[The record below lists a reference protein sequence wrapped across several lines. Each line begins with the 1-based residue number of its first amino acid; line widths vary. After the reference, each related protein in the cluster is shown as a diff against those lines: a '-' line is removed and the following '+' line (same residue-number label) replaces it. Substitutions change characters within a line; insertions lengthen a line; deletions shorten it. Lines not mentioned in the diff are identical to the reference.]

1 MTDQILTLLER
12 DAKLTCGQIA
22 AITGRSEQEVADAI
36 AGYEK
41 EGVIRG
47 YKALVDWDKAG
58 RDYVTAMIEVRVTPQ
73 QDFGFEQ
80 LGERIMQ
87 FDEVSTVYLMSGG
100 FDLLVMVEGATF
112 KEVAMFVAERLSPID
127 NVLSTSTH
135 FVLRRYKD
143 KGVVFGA
150 EQPDERGKISL
161 C

>member
-1 MTDQILTLLER
+1 MTDPILTLLEN
-12 DAKLTCGQIA
+12 DAKLNPTQLA
-22 AITGRSEQEVADAI
+22 ALTGRSEEEVRQAI
-36 AGYEK
+36 ARYEK
-41 EGVIRG
+41 AGIIKG

-58 RDYVTAMIEVRVTPQ
+58 RETITAMIEVRVTPQ

-112 KEVAMFVAERLSPID
+112 KQVAMFVAERLSPID

-135 FVLRRYKD
+135 FVLRRYKER
-143 KGVVFGA
+143 GVMFGS
-150 EQPDERGKISL
+150 ERPDERGKISL

>member
-1 MTDQILTLLER
+1 MTDPILTLLEK
-12 DAKLTCGQIA
+12 DAKLNAEQLA
-22 AITGRSEQEVADAI
+22 AITGRSEEDVRQAI

-41 EGVIRG
+41 SGVIKG

-58 RDYVTAMIEVRVTPQ
+58 REYITAMIEVRVTPQ

-87 FDEVSTVYLMSGG
+87 FDEVDTVYLMSGG

-112 KEVAMFVAERLSPID
+112 KEVAMFVAERLSPLD

-135 FVLRRYKD
+135 FVLRRYKER
-143 KGVVFGA
+143 GVTFGA
-150 EQPDERGKISL
+150 ERPDERGKISL

>member
-1 MTDQILTLLER
+1 MTDPILTLLEN
-12 DAKLTCGQIA
+12 DAQLNVEQLA
-22 AITGRSEQEVADAI
+22 AITGRSEEDVKQAI
-36 AGYEK
+36 ARYEK
-41 EGVIRG
+41 TGIIKG

-58 RDYVTAMIEVRVTPQ
+58 REYITAMIEVRVTPQ

-100 FDLLVMVEGATF
+100 FDLLVMVEGTTF
-112 KEVAMFVAERLSPID
+112 KDVAMFVAERLSPID

-135 FVLRRYKD
+135 FVLRRYKER
-143 KGVVFGA
+143 GVVFGA

>member
-22 AITGRSEQEVADAI
+22 AITGRSEEEVAEAI

-87 FDEVSTVYLMSGG
+87 FDEVDTVYLMSGG

-135 FVLRRYKD
+135 FVLRRYKE

-150 EQPDERGKISL
+150 ERPDERGKISL